1 MKRLIL
7 PIMFALLSGCVS
19 DVSEESVFSS
29 SSETKTVA
37 RNASATTA
45 SYMTDQENELQ
56 QAVSNTSFQIVR
68 EGNILTI
75 VLPEENFFSLT
86 DDNPDSVEQNA
97 LKKIAD
103 ILSRYDRTRINII
116 GYINSGQPLSDGK
129 ISEKRAMA
137 VASILKNAAKIEN
150 VRFWVEGSNIEPIA
164 SFQTDDV
171 RIKNNH
177 VDIILTPTFIQ

>member
-7 PIMFALLSGCVS
+7 PVMFVLLSGCVS
-19 DVSEESVFSS
+19 DVSKGSALNS

-56 QAVSNTSFQIVR
+56 QAISNTSFQIVR

-75 VLPEENFFSLT
+75 VLPEGNLFSST
-86 DDNPDSVEQNA
+86 NDKPDSVEQNA
-97 LKKIAD
+97 LKKIAA
-103 ILSRYDRTRINII
+103 ILSRYDKTRINII

-129 ISEKRAMA
+129 ISEKRAMT
-137 VASILKNAAKIEN
+137 VASILKNAAEIAN

-164 SFQTDDV
+164 SFQTDDM

-177 VDIILTPTFIQ
+177 IDIILTPTFIQ